1 MTTLK
6 EMKAIRQ
13 AEAKAYRE
21 LKKQVFSS
29 EKIFGDIVKL
39 SDGRYF
45 EIVPKFGRK
54 YEDSRFYEISEDD
67 LIEKK
72 AEYEEIQSI
81 AKSLVSFEKNFVI
94 RQKICL

>member
-6 EMKAIRQ
+6 ELKEIRKAQIR
-13 AEAKAYRE
+13 EYRE

-45 EIVPKFGRK
+45 EIIPRCGRK
-54 YEDSRFYEISEDD
+54 YEDNRFYEISEED
-67 LIEKK
+67 LPRKK
-72 AEYEEIQSI
+72 AEYERILSI
-81 AKSLVSFEKNFVI
+81 AKSLVAFEEECGYTPKL
-94 RQKICL
+94 CL